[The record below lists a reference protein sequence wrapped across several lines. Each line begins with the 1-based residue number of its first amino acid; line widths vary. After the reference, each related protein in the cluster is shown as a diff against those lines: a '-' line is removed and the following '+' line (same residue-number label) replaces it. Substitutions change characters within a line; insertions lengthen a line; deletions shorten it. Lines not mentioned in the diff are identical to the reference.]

1 MASDYSFGI
10 FSRKKNVSIK
20 SINNCRS
27 YTTFVFSIVN
37 DFAVVGSAIDF
48 QHLRECYCLRSGL
61 TRVSESPLSSMPCR
75 INSFSK
81 RGGMYMNFLQNYH
94 HYNMNNTKTNT
105 SMHMCVH
112 DHLRIILFFI
122 YYHVT

>member
-27 YTTFVFSIVN
+27 YTTFVSSIVN

-48 QHLRECYCLRSGL
+48 QHPRECYCLKSGL
-61 TRVSESPLSSMPCR
+61 TRVSESPYHIKSLN
-75 INSFSK
+75 IK
-81 RGGMYMNFLQNYH
+81 RPRNPGR
-94 HYNMNNTKTNT
+94 
-105 SMHMCVH
+105 S
-112 DHLRIILFFI
+112 
-122 YYHVT
+122 